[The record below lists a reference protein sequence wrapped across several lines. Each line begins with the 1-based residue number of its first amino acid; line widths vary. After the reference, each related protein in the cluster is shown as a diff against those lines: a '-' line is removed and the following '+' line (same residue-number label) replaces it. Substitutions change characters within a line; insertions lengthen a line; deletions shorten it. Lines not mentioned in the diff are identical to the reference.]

1 MTALHI
7 TTFKFKNWFFI
18 GHTCKQA
25 SKALDLLI
33 SFVLSPKC
41 PTPKSGMIEFCY
53 IQWII
58 NIIHT
63 ANKEFNS
70 FQKKRVT
77 LCVNAMMAPTAV
89 TRNHSFN
96 TLQMVSSPFF
106 ALVQKFFAPQYFC
119 VQKNTFEN
127 IVNFK
132 SEVNWILLPFPDM
145 QDYSPWFQISGSADT
160 GQGRKHVVLN
170 FDLEPFFIITKKKWS
185 NLKGESGEKINFF

>member
-1 MTALHI
+1 
-7 TTFKFKNWFFI
+7 
-18 GHTCKQA
+18 
-25 SKALDLLI
+25 
-33 SFVLSPKC
+33 
-41 PTPKSGMIEFCY
+41 MIEFCY

-70 FQKKRVT
+70 FQEKRVT

-145 QDYSPWFQISGSADT
+145 QDYSPWFQISGCADT
-160 GQGRKHVVLN
+160 GQGRKRAVLN
-170 FDLEPFFIITKKKWS
+170 FDLEPFLSSSRNSEATSRGRVARRSTSFK
-185 NLKGESGEKINFF
+185 LE